1 MAIVRSFRAAR
12 LPATAAVAALVGN
25 IGIAGA
31 VDAATTFEEVRRSHR
46 SSEAVLL
53 DRNGELLHEL
63 RVDDAVRRL
72 SWVALPDVSPALVE
86 AVVRA
91 EDRRFFEHGGVDW
104 RALGD
109 AAIDTLLKGA
119 PRGASTLSMQ
129 VAAMLEPTLRATGS
143 HRTVTQKWDQIRAA
157 RALEARWSKRE
168 ILEAYLNLS
177 PFRGEL
183 TGLGAAARGLFDKA
197 PSGLDARVAA
207 ILAAL
212 LRGPN
217 APPDVVARRA
227 CGVAAPAR
235 GVIECGPFEV
245 LARAALGKAPRL
257 EARVALAP
265 HLARELLSR
274 DASRV
279 VTTLDRRLQ
288 SAVLEV
294 LSRQIDELAR
304 RGVRDAAAL
313 VVDNATGDVLAYAGN
328 QGAGASAPF
337 VDGVRAQR
345 QAGSTLKPFLYAQVI
360 EERLLTPASL
370 LDDSPADLV
379 TPSGLYVPQ
388 NYDRDF
394 RGAVSVRAAL
404 SGSLNVPAV
413 RTLMLLGPERFTDRL
428 REFGFEHVVPS
439 GDFYGYSL
447 ALGSADVSLREL
459 VNAYRALANGGQW
472 SPLRVLPAPPG
483 RARTVAD
490 AGAAWIVTDI
500 LSDRGARS
508 ASFGLENPL
517 ATPFWTAVKTGT
529 SKDMRDNW
537 CIGVSRRFTVGVWVG
552 NFDGSPMR
560 DVSGVSGAAPA
571 WLAIMQRLHR
581 NEATP
586 AAPRPANVVLQRVR
600 FSPPIEP
607 ERDEVFL
614 RGTEVSEVVLAPS
627 VGSGVRIAYP
637 GDGAILAVDPDIP
650 EVAQRVRFATTQAL
664 DGLQWRVNDTLLAT
678 DPSGGVLW
686 KPSPGRFELVLS
698 DAGGAVL
705 DRVRFEVRG
714 ILR

>member
-1 MAIVRSFRAAR
+1 MPAIFRR
-12 LPATAAVAALVGN
+12 ATFAAVLLGAA
-25 IGIAGA
+25 ASGA
-31 VDAATTFEEVRRSHR
+31 ADAVPRGFDEVRRNHR
-46 SSEAVLL
+46 PSEAQLL
-53 DRNGELLHEL
+53 DRHGELLHEL
-63 RVDDAVRRL
+63 RVDNAVRRL
-72 SWVALPDVSPALVE
+72 PWVPLQEISPALID

-109 AAIDTLLKGA
+109 AAIDTFLKGA

-129 VAAMLEPTLRATGS
+129 VAAMLEPALRASGS
-143 HRTVTQKWDQIRAA
+143 HRTVPQKWDQIRAA

-183 TGLGAAARGLFDKA
+183 TGIGAAARGLFDKA
-197 PSGLDARVAA
+197 PSGVDAREAA
-207 ILAAL
+207 VLAAL

-217 APPDVVARRA
+217 APSEVVARRA
-227 CGVAAPAR
+227 CGVAAPAKQP
-235 GVIECGPFEV
+235 VDCAPFDV
-245 LARAALGKAPRL
+245 LAKTALGRPPRL
-257 EARVALAP
+257 EASIALAP

-274 DASRV
+274 AAPRV
-279 VTTLDRRLQ
+279 VTTLDLRTQ
-288 SAVLEV
+288 AAVLEV
-294 LSRQIDELAR
+294 LARQIGELSK
-304 RGVRDAAAL
+304 RGVQDAAAL
-313 VVDNATGDVLAYAGN
+313 IVDNASGDVLAYAGN
-328 QGAGASAPF
+328 QGSGSAAVF
-337 VDGVRAQR
+337 VDGVKAPR
-345 QAGSTLKPFLYAQVI
+345 QAGSTLKPFLYAQVL
-360 EERLLTPASL
+360 EERLLTAASL

-394 RGAVSVRAAL
+394 RGPVSVRAAL

-428 REFGFEHVVPS
+428 RELGFEHVTPS

-447 ALGSADVSLREL
+447 ALGSADVTLKEL
-459 VNAYRALANGGQW
+459 VNAYRSFANGGQW
-472 SPLRVLPAPPG
+472 SPIRILPAPPG
-483 RARTVAD
+483 KARTVTD
-490 AGAAWIVTDI
+490 AGAAWIVADI
-500 LSDRGARS
+500 LSDRTARS

-537 CIGVSRRFTVGVWVG
+537 CIGFSRRFTVGVWVG
-552 NFDGSPMR
+552 NFDGAPMR

-581 NEATP
+581 SEAST
-586 AAPRPANVVLQRVR
+586 APTRPAGVVMQRVR
-600 FSPPIEP
+600 FTPAIEP
-607 ERDEVFL
+607 DRDEVFL

-627 VGSGVRIAYP
+627 VGAGVRISYP
-637 GDGAILAVDPDIP
+637 GNGAILAVDPDIP
-650 EVAQRVRFATTQAL
+650 DASQRVRFKPTQAG
-664 DGLQWRVNDTLLAT
+664 DGLHWRLNDEVLTT
-678 DPSGGVLW
+678 DHGGVALW
-686 KPSPGRFELVLS
+686 KPVPGRYELVLS

-714 ILR
+714 VARDPAMQ

>member
-1 MAIVRSFRAAR
+1 MRVRR
-12 LPATAAVAALVGN
+12 TVVAALLL
-25 IGIAGA
+25 GA
-31 VDAATTFEEVRRSHR
+31 VGVASAATLPAFDEVRRRHR
-46 SSEAVLL
+46 PSEAQLL
-53 DRNGELLHEL
+53 DRHGELLHEL
-63 RVDDAVRRL
+63 RVDNAVRRL
-72 SWVALPDVSPALVE
+72 PWVPLQEISPALVD

-109 AAIDTLLKGA
+109 AAVDTFLKGA

-129 VAAMLEPTLRATGS
+129 VAAMLEPALRAAGS
-143 HRTVTQKWDQIRAA
+143 HRTVAQKWEQIRAA
-157 RALEARWSKRE
+157 RALEARWAKRE

-183 TGLGAAARGLFDKA
+183 TGIGAAARGLFDKA
-197 PSGLDARVAA
+197 PSGVDAREAA

-227 CGVAAPAR
+227 CGVAAPSKSA
-235 GVIECGPFEV
+235 VDCAPFDA
-245 LARAALGKAPRL
+245 LAKVTLGRAPRL
-257 EARVALAP
+257 DARVALAP

-274 DASRV
+274 DAPRV
-279 VTTLDRRLQ
+279 VTTVDLRTQ
-288 SAVLEV
+288 AAVLDV
-294 LSRQIDELAR
+294 LSRQIGELAK
-304 RGVRDAAAL
+304 RGVQDAAAL

-328 QGAGASAPF
+328 QGSGSAAPF
-337 VDGVRAQR
+337 VDGVKAPR
-345 QAGSTLKPFLYAQVI
+345 QAGSTLKPFLYEQVL
-360 EERLLTPASL
+360 EERLLTAASL

-394 RGAVSVRAAL
+394 RGPVSVRAAL

-428 REFGFEHVVPS
+428 RDLGFEHVTPS

-447 ALGSADVSLREL
+447 ALGSAEVTLKEL
-459 VNAYRALANGGQW
+459 VNAYRTLANGGQW
-472 SPLRVLPAPPG
+472 SPIRILPAPPG
-483 RARTVAD
+483 KTRTVTD
-490 AGAAWIVTDI
+490 AASAWIVADI
-500 LSDRGARS
+500 LSDRTARS
-508 ASFGLENPL
+508 ATFGLENPL

-537 CIGVSRRFTVGVWVG
+537 CIGFSRHFTVGVWVG
-552 NFDGSPMR
+552 NFDGAPMR

-581 NEATP
+581 NEASTAP
-586 AAPRPANVVLQRVR
+586 PRPAGVVMHRVK
-600 FSPPIEP
+600 FMPAIEP
-607 ERDEVFL
+607 DRDEFFL
-614 RGTEVSEVVLAPS
+614 RGTEVVEVALAPS
-627 VGSGVRIAYP
+627 VGAGVRIGYP
-637 GDGAILAVDPDIP
+637 GNGAILAVDPDIP
-650 EVAQRVRFATTQAL
+650 DASQRVRFKPTQAAE
-664 DGLQWRVNDTLLAT
+664 GLRWRLNEASLPT
-678 DPSGGVLW
+678 DAGGVALW
-686 KPSPGRFELVLS
+686 KPLPGRYELVLS

-714 ILR
+714 VARDSPAP